1 MKTLSTS
8 GHKIANPENQ
18 ISILENNS
26 SNKFEDKLKTMDLY
40 PLKPA
45 QLEILQVNVGKMCN
59 QTCAHCH
66 VDAGPD
72 RTEVMTKE
80 TMQHCLNALKDFP
93 SIHTVDITGGAPE
106 MNPNFKWFVEQISE
120 TGKQIIVR
128 SNLTILV
135 SNNNFRTYPDFFK
148 DNKVNIISSL
158 PCYTLENTDKQR
170 GSGVFKKSIEA
181 LKILNSL
188 GYGVEESGLELHLVY
203 NPLGA
208 YLPGDQ
214 DKLEKDYKRV
224 LLNEYS
230 IVFNKLFTITNMPI
244 SRFLEDLISNE
255 KYEEYMTLLVNSFNP
270 SSILKLMC
278 RNTISIGWDGELYDC
293 DFNQMLEIKTGP
305 GSPQNIAELKAEK
318 LAERNIMLNQHCYG
332 CTAGAGSSCQG
343 SIVS

>member
-1 MKTLSTS
+1 MKTLISS
-8 GHKIANPENQ
+8 GNKIADPKKQ
-18 ISILENNS
+18 MKILEKTAI
-26 SNKFEDKLKTMDLY
+26 NKFEDKLKNLGLH
-40 PLKPA
+40 PLKPT